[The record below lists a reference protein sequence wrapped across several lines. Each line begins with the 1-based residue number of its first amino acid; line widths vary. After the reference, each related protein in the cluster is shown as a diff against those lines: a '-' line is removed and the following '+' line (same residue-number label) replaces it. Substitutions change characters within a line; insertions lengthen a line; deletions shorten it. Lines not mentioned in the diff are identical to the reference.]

1 MTKKNVNLYGQSV
14 IGFSYKIGHAELN
27 SFYRYILVAHDTF
40 KNVGFR
46 VAQ

>member
-1 MTKKNVNLYGQSV
+1 MTKKNVNFYRQTV

-27 SFYRYILVAHDTF
+27 SFSRYILLPHDVF
-40 KNVGFR
+40 ENVGFR